1 MKIKLYYKNYPGET
15 LTDSSDELMIWG
27 GYNAS
32 TFHHIL
38 DAVGVDY
45 EWSNDPKNSLVVL
58 DIGSSNFQSDR
69 EKLLGLCDRFTDEY
83 GKFLLFT
90 SQEPINKEHIDYLLK
105 EYPNMYI
112 MDIKDKDT
120 DNNYIPF
127 PSFFVRIQNPLI
139 NENIFHY
146 ERNYTDISR
155 KFNLFHNLK
164 FRWTLDKFFCHYFL
178 WKHGVL
184 TKGFVTYQPP
194 EDVSIE
200 TLEQV
205 ADAFTGHKRDTME
218 VIRCLQDFPP
228 MNIDNDKEFN
238 VLKRYHPSYLY
249 DRSYFSF
256 ISENFNKTDV
266 EHFYI
271 SEKILYPIMQGHPIL
286 VSGNQGIH
294 NDLENYG
301 FVMFD
306 ELFDLSFDST
316 EGDCDRIEQSVKEI
330 SKFDIGDYENN
341 LKQIVSKIYHNQRNL
356 TNYNSTLWNKLRSRM
371 KINLE
376 RIFK

>member
-105 EYPNMYI
+105 AYPNMYI

-184 TKGFVTYQPP
+184 TKGFVIYQPP

-306 ELFDLSFDST
+306 ELFDLSFDNT

>member
-105 EYPNMYI
+105 AYPNMYI

-178 WKHGVL
+178 
-184 TKGFVTYQPP
+184 
-194 EDVSIE
+194 S
-200 TLEQV
+200 
-205 ADAFTGHKRDTME
+205 
-218 VIRCLQDFPP
+218 
-228 MNIDNDKEFN
+228 
-238 VLKRYHPSYLY
+238 PS
-249 DRSYFSF
+249 
-256 ISENFNKTDV
+256 NF
-266 EHFYI
+266 F
-271 SEKILYPIMQGHPIL
+271 
-286 VSGNQGIH
+286 
-294 NDLENYG
+294 
-301 FVMFD
+301 
-306 ELFDLSFDST
+306 
-316 EGDCDRIEQSVKEI
+316 
-330 SKFDIGDYENN
+330 
-341 LKQIVSKIYHNQRNL
+341 L
-356 TNYNSTLWNKLRSRM
+356 TNSS
-371 KINLE
+371 
-376 RIFK
+376 